1 MQVQINKQE
10 NEYSDKRSK
19 NNTNWQRKACK
30 RTWLMHL
37 NLGWVSETSFMKEK
51 KEKKVLLF
59 FKNGVIKKYSS
70 VNVII
75 FICTTY

>member
-1 MQVQINKQE
+1 MRVQINKQE

-37 NLGWVSETSFMKEK
+37 NLGWVSETSLMKETQFTFECTIRHTICLVKNRERAK
-51 KEKKVLLF
+51 KA
-59 FKNGVIKKYSS
+59 
-70 VNVII
+70 
-75 FICTTY
+75 

>member
-51 KEKKVLLF
+51 KEKKKKKKKKKFYYFLRTVL
-59 FKNGVIKKYSS
+59 
-70 VNVII
+70 
-75 FICTTY
+75 